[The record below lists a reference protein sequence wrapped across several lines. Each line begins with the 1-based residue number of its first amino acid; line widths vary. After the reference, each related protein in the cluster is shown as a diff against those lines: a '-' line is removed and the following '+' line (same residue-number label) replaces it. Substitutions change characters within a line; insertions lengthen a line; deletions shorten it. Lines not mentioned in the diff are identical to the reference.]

1 VSDVRIVVT
10 GIGIVSPIGLTAAST
25 WDALVKGKS
34 GIAQI
39 TAFDPT
45 DFETTIAAEV
55 NDFEPEN
62 YMDRKE
68 ARRADRFSQLALAAT
83 QEAVIQAGLE
93 QEEPLGNRTS
103 SLIASGVGGIITL
116 SEQFGILH
124 EKGPKRVSPFL
135 IPAML
140 IDMAAANVSMKFG
153 ARGPSFATV
162 SACASGADAIGSG
175 YDLIKRGE
183 IDIALCGGTEA
194 PVCPIALAGF
204 NSVGALSKNNEN
216 PEGASRPFD
225 AQRDGFIIGEGASVL
240 VIEKLSHALARGAT
254 PLVELVGYG
263 ASSDASHITQ
273 PAPFGEGGARA
284 MRQAIKSANLNP
296 VNVDY
301 INAHGTSTAMND
313 KFETDAIKGVFGE
326 GAYAVAISST
336 KSMTGHLLGAAG
348 AIESAICAM
357 SIMNGCIPP
366 TINLENPD
374 PECDLDYTP
383 NKAHPAPVNVAMTNS
398 LGFGGHNATLVFQR
412 YQA

>member
-1 VSDVRIVVT
+1 VSDVRVVVT
-10 GIGIVSPIGLTAAST
+10 GIGIVSPLGLTVAST
-25 WDALVKGKS
+25 WDSLLKGRS
-34 GIAQI
+34 GIARI
-39 TAFDPT
+39 AAFDPT
-45 DFETTIAAEV
+45 EFETQIAAEV
-55 NDFEPEN
+55 SDFDPEN

-68 ARRADRFSQLALAAT
+68 ARRADRFSQLALAAAA
-83 QEAVIQAGLE
+83 EAITQAGLD

-116 SEQFGILH
+116 SEQFDVLH
-124 EKGPKRVSPFL
+124 DKGPKRISPFL

-140 IDMAAANVSMKFG
+140 IDMAAANVSMKYG

-175 YDLIKRGE
+175 YELIKRGD
-183 IDIALCGGTEA
+183 IDVALCGGTEA

-204 NSVGALSKNNEN
+204 NSVGALSKNNDD

-225 AQRDGFIIGEGASVL
+225 AKRDGFIIGEGASVL
-240 VIEKLSHALARGAT
+240 VIENLEHALARGAT

-273 PAPFGEGGARA
+273 PAPLGEGGGRA
-284 MRQAIKSANLNP
+284 MQQAIDNANLKP
-296 VNVDY
+296 SDVDY

-326 GAYAVAISST
+326 GARAVAISST

-357 SIMNGCIPP
+357 SIMNGIVPP
-366 TINLENPD
+366 TTNYANPD

-383 NKAHPAPVNVAMTNS
+383 NEAREMTVDVAMTNS
-398 LGFGGHNATLVFQR
+398 LGFGGHNASLVFQR

>member
-1 VSDVRIVVT
+1 VSDIRVVVT

-25 WDALVKGKS
+25 WDALVNGRS
-34 GIAQI
+34 GVSLI

-45 DFETTIAAEV
+45 DFETQIAAEV
-55 NDFEPEN
+55 GDFDPEK

-68 ARRADRFSQLALAAT
+68 ARRADRFSQLALAAAI
-83 QEAVIQAGLE
+83 EAIAQAGLE
-93 QEEPLGNRTS
+93 QDEPLGNRTS

-116 SEQFGILH
+116 SGQFGVLH
-124 EKGPKRVSPFL
+124 EKGPKRISPFL

-175 YDLIKRGE
+175 YELIKRGE
-183 IDIALCGGTEA
+183 IDIAICGGTEA
-194 PVCPIALAGF
+194 PICPIAVAGF
-204 NSVGALSKNNEN
+204 NSVGALSKNNDN
-216 PEGASRPFD
+216 PQAASRPFD
-225 AQRDGFIIGEGASVL
+225 AKRDGFIIGEGASVL
-240 VIEKLSHALARGAT
+240 VIEELGHALARGAT

-263 ASSDASHITQ
+263 ATSDASHITQ

-284 MRQAIKSANLNP
+284 MSQAIANANLKP
-296 VNVDY
+296 TDVNY

-313 KFETDAIKGVFGE
+313 KAETDAIKGIFGND
-326 GAYAVAISST
+326 ANKVAISST

-348 AIESAICAM
+348 AIESAICTL
-357 SIMNGCIPP
+357 SIINGCIPP

-374 PECDLDYTP
+374 PECNLDYTP
-383 NKAHPAPVNVAMTNS
+383 NKAKYTQVSVAMTNS
-398 LGFGGHNATLVFQR
+398 LGFGGHNASLVFQR
-412 YQA
+412 YDA

>member
-1 VSDVRIVVT
+1 MSDVRVVVT
-10 GIGIVSPIGLTAAST
+10 GIGVVSPIGLTVAST
-25 WDALVKGKS
+25 WDSLVNGKS
-34 GIAQI
+34 GIARI
-39 TAFDPT
+39 AAFDPT
-45 DFETTIAAEV
+45 EFETQIAAEV
-55 NDFEPEN
+55 GDFDPEN

-68 ARRADRFSQLALAAT
+68 ARRADRFSQLALAAAA
-83 QEAVIQAGLE
+83 EAIAQAGLE
-93 QEEPLGNRTS
+93 QDEPLGNRTS

-116 SEQFGILH
+116 SEQFDVLH
-124 EKGPKRVSPFL
+124 DKGPKRISPFL

-140 IDMAAANVSMKFG
+140 IDMAGANVSMKYG

-175 YDLIKRGE
+175 YELIKRGE
-183 IDIALCGGTEA
+183 IDVALCGGTEA

-204 NSVGALSKNNEN
+204 NSVGALSKNNDD

-225 AQRDGFIIGEGASVL
+225 ALRDGFIIGEGASVL
-240 VIEKLSHALARGAT
+240 VIESLEHALARGAT

-273 PAPFGEGGARA
+273 PAPLGEGGGRA
-284 MRQAIKSANLNP
+284 MRQAIESANLKP
-296 VNVDY
+296 TDVDY

-326 GAYAVAISST
+326 GAHAVAISST

-366 TINLENPD
+366 TTNLENPD

-383 NKAHPAPVNVAMTNS
+383 NQARHTPVNVAMTNS

-412 YQA
+412 YQD

>member
-1 VSDVRIVVT
+1 MSDVRVVVT
-10 GIGIVSPIGLTAAST
+10 GIGIVSPVGLTVALS
-25 WDALVKGKS
+25 WDALINGRS
-34 GIAQI
+34 GIARI
-39 TAFDPT
+39 SAFDPT
-45 DFETTIAAEV
+45 DFETHIAAEV
-55 NDFEPEN
+55 SDFDPEN

-68 ARRADRFSQLALAAT
+68 ARRADRFSQLALAAA
-83 QEAVIQAGLE
+83 QEAVTQAGLI
-93 QEEPLGNRTS
+93 QDEPLGNRTS

-116 SEQFGILH
+116 SEQFGVLH

-140 IDMAAANVSMKFG
+140 IDMAAANVSMKYG
-153 ARGPSFATV
+153 AKGPSYATV
-162 SACASGADAIGSG
+162 SACASGADAIGGG

-183 IDIALCGGTEA
+183 IDVALCGGTEA

-225 AQRDGFIIGEGASVL
+225 AKRDGFIIGEGATVL
-240 VIEKLSHALARGAT
+240 VIEELGHALARGAT

-263 ASSDASHITQ
+263 SSSDASHITQ

-284 MRQAIKSANLNP
+284 MRQAIESANLKP
-296 VNVDY
+296 ADVDY

-326 GAYAVAISST
+326 GAHAVAISST

-348 AIESAICAM
+348 AMESAICAM

-366 TINLENPD
+366 TTNLENPD

-383 NKAHPAPVNVAMTNS
+383 NKARHTQVNVAMTNS
-398 LGFGGHNATLVFQR
+398 LGFGGHNASLVFQR
-412 YQA
+412 YQD

>member
-1 VSDVRIVVT
+1 MSDIRVVVT
-10 GIGIVSPIGLTAAST
+10 GIGIVSPVGLTTLST
-25 WDALVKGKS
+25 WDSLVNAKS
-34 GIAQI
+34 GISTI

-45 DFETTIAAEV
+45 EFETTIAAQI
-55 NDFEPEN
+55 NDFDPEN

-68 ARRADRFSQLALAAT
+68 ARRADRFSQLALAAA
-83 QEAVIQAGLE
+83 QEAINQAGLE

-116 SEQFGILH
+116 SEQFDVLH
-124 EKGPKRVSPFL
+124 EKGPKRISPFL

-140 IDMAAANVSMKFG
+140 IDMAGANVSMRFG

-175 YDLIKRGE
+175 YDLIKRDE

-194 PVCPIALAGF
+194 PICPIALAGF

-284 MRQAIKSANLNP
+284 MRQAIQSANLKP
-296 VNVDY
+296 ADVDY

-313 KFETDAIKGVFGE
+313 KFETEAIKGVFGE
-326 GAYAVAISST
+326 GAKAVAISST

-348 AIESAICAM
+348 AIEAAICAM

-366 TINLENPD
+366 TTNLENHD

-383 NKAHPAPVNVAMTNS
+383 NKARLTPVTVAMTNS
-398 LGFGGHNATLVFQR
+398 LGFGGHNASLVLQR
-412 YQA
+412 YQP

>member
-1 VSDVRIVVT
+1 MSDIRVVVT

-25 WDALVKGKS
+25 WDALVNGRS
-34 GIAQI
+34 GVALI

-45 DFETTIAAEV
+45 DFETQIAAEV
-55 NDFEPEN
+55 GDFDPEN

-68 ARRADRFSQLALAAT
+68 ARRADRFSQLALAAAI
-83 QEAVIQAGLE
+83 EAIAQAGLE
-93 QEEPLGNRTS
+93 QDEPLGNRTS

-116 SEQFGILH
+116 SEQFSVLH
-124 EKGPKRVSPFL
+124 EKGPKRISPFL

-175 YDLIKRGE
+175 YELIKRGE
-183 IDIALCGGTEA
+183 IDIAICGGTEA
-194 PVCPIALAGF
+194 PICPIAVAGF
-204 NSVGALSKNNEN
+204 NSVGALSKNNDN
-216 PEGASRPFD
+216 PQAASRPFD
-225 AQRDGFIIGEGASVL
+225 AKRDGFIIGEGASVL
-240 VIEKLSHALARGAT
+240 VIEELGHALARGAT

-263 ASSDASHITQ
+263 ATSDASHITQ

-284 MRQAIKSANLNP
+284 MSQAIASANLKP
-296 VNVDY
+296 TDVNY

-313 KFETDAIKGVFGE
+313 KAETDAIKGVFGDN
-326 GAYAVAISST
+326 ANKVAISST

-348 AIESAICAM
+348 AIESAICSL
-357 SIMNGCIPP
+357 SIINGCIPP

-374 PECDLDYTP
+374 PECNLDYTP
-383 NKAHPAPVNVAMTNS
+383 NKAKHTQVSVAMTNS
-398 LGFGGHNATLVFQR
+398 LGFGGHNASLVFQR
-412 YQA
+412 YDA

>member
-1 VSDVRIVVT
+1 MSDIRVVVT
-10 GIGIVSPIGLTAAST
+10 GIGIVSPVGLTTLST
-25 WDALVKGKS
+25 WDSLVNAKS
-34 GIAQI
+34 GISTI

-45 DFETTIAAEV
+45 EFETTIAAQI
-55 NDFEPEN
+55 NDFDPEN

-68 ARRADRFSQLALAAT
+68 ARRADRFSQLALAAA
-83 QEAVIQAGLE
+83 QEAINQAGLE

-116 SEQFGILH
+116 SEQFDVLH
-124 EKGPKRVSPFL
+124 EKGPKRISPFL

-140 IDMAAANVSMKFG
+140 IDMAGANVSMRFG
-153 ARGPSFATV
+153 ARGPRFATV

-175 YDLIKRGE
+175 YDLIKRDE

-194 PVCPIALAGF
+194 PICPIALAGF

-284 MRQAIKSANLNP
+284 MRQAIQSANLKP
-296 VNVDY
+296 ADVDY

-313 KFETDAIKGVFGE
+313 KFETEAIKGVFGE
-326 GAYAVAISST
+326 SAKGVAISST

-348 AIESAICAM
+348 AIEAAICAM

-366 TINLENPD
+366 TTNLENHD

-383 NKAHPAPVNVAMTNS
+383 NKARLTPVTVAMTNS
-398 LGFGGHNATLVFQR
+398 LGFGGHNASLVLQR
-412 YQA
+412 YQP

>member
-1 VSDVRIVVT
+1 MSDVRVVVT
-10 GIGIVSPIGLTAAST
+10 GIGIVSPLGLTVAST
-25 WDALVKGKS
+25 WDSLLKGRS
-34 GIAQI
+34 GIARI
-39 TAFDPT
+39 AAFDPT
-45 DFETTIAAEV
+45 EFETQIAAEV
-55 NDFEPEN
+55 SDFDPEN

-68 ARRADRFSQLALAAT
+68 ARRADRFSQLALAAAA
-83 QEAVIQAGLE
+83 EAITQAGLD

-116 SEQFGILH
+116 SEQFDVLH
-124 EKGPKRVSPFL
+124 DKGPKRISPFL

-140 IDMAAANVSMKFG
+140 IDMAAANVSMKYG

-175 YDLIKRGE
+175 YELIKRGD
-183 IDIALCGGTEA
+183 IDVALCGGTEA

-204 NSVGALSKNNEN
+204 NSVGALSKNNDD

-225 AQRDGFIIGEGASVL
+225 AKRDGFIIGEGASVL
-240 VIEKLSHALARGAT
+240 VIENLEHALARGAT

-273 PAPFGEGGARA
+273 PAPLGEGGGRA
-284 MRQAIKSANLNP
+284 MQQAIDNANLKP
-296 VNVDY
+296 SDVDY

-326 GAYAVAISST
+326 GARAVAISST

-357 SIMNGCIPP
+357 SIMNGIVPP
-366 TINLENPD
+366 TTNYANPD

-383 NKAHPAPVNVAMTNS
+383 NEAREMTVDVAMTNS
-398 LGFGGHNATLVFQR
+398 LGFGGHNASLVFQR